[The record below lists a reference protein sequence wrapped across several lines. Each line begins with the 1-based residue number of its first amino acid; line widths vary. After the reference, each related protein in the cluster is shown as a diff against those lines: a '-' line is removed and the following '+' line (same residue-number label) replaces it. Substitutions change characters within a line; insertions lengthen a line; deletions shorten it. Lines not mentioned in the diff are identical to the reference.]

1 MEAKLNVQGLKIS
14 TKQSIEICKEIRNKD
29 LDRAKKILQDSIL
42 LKKPIPFKTFN
53 RDVGHKRGMG
63 AGRFAV
69 NACTEILNL
78 LNSVEKNAEN
88 KGLTGNLFIAKAIA
102 NFGPT
107 SWHFGRKR
115 RRQMKSTHIE
125 LILKEKEKTEKK
137 TEKKTEE
144 KKVEKKEIKK

>member
-1 MEAKLNVQGLKIS
+1 MEAKLNVQGLRIS
-14 TKQSIEICKEIRNKD
+14 TKQSIEVCKAIRDQD
-29 LDRAKKILQDSIL
+29 LDKAKKILQDSID

-53 RDVGHKRGMG
+53 RDMGHKKGMA

-69 NACTEILNL
+69 NTCTEMLNL

-88 KGLTGNLFIAKAIA
+88 KGLTGNLFIAKAVA

-125 LILKEKEKTEKK
+125 LILKEKEKI
-137 TEKKTEE
+137 EKKTEE
-144 KKVEKKEIKK
+144 KKEVKKETKK